1 MTGGPGT
8 ATGPAVA
15 VTAVACR
22 FPGAPDAD
30 AFWRLLI
37 EAREGLTRFT
47 DEDLAARGV
56 PRRVRRDPAYVPV
69 GGLIDGQDL
78 FDPAPFGFTDAEAAL
93 LDPQQRLFLECAW
106 QALERGGHGG
116 GRDAG
121 AVGVFAGAAHSAY
134 LTSNLAGRWDPTGAG
149 PDPGGSLQTAISTH
163 TDYLPLQVAY
173 RLGLTGPAIA
183 VNTTCSTSL
192 VAVHLAVQSLLTEEC
207 DTALAGGTSLIVPQG
222 QGYRHVPDGIFS
234 VDGRVRPFS
243 ADGTGIVYSQGV
255 GVVVLRRLADALADG
270 DPVLAVVHGTA
281 VNNDGADKAGFTAPS
296 VRGQARV
303 IAEALAVAG
312 VAPTQVGYVEA
323 HGTATRLGDP
333 VEVTALRQVFGSGP
347 AWCGLGSVKSTI
359 GHANTAAGIA
369 AFIKTVLARQHGVIP
384 ASLHARPINELLGL
398 DGSPF
403 EVATETRPWPDR
415 PYAGVSSFGIGGTNC
430 HVVLGPAP
438 EREPSEPDPR
448 PHLLVASGHDADSA
462 QAGGVA
468 LAEVPADRHLADVAH
483 TLARGR
489 VHGPHRVAVVAGPDG
504 TRRVPAPVP
513 AASRPPRLVFA
524 FPGAG
529 SAFPGMGSQLYAQ
542 EPGFAA
548 AVDECADLLAAHL
561 GRDVRVALRP
571 DADPGLLADAAV
583 GLPATFA
590 VSVAT
595 ARLLAD
601 WGVHPDTV
609 LGHSVGEYAAAV
621 TAGVLTLP
629 DAARLVA
636 VRCRE
641 VARAAAGGGMLAVA
655 LPAADVSD
663 LLAGHPELDLSVV
676 NAPDACVV
684 SGPSAALDAFAA
696 TLPEVRPVRL
706 RVDAA
711 LHSRL
716 VEPAL
721 PPLAEAAA
729 AVTPVRPR
737 LSYASTVT
745 GALAVDEVADRTY
758 WVRQLRAPVLF
769 SAALRA
775 ALNGIGAAEGADT
788 EVLFVQ
794 VGPGT
799 ALVGLA
805 RRHRLATI
813 RAVVPTMPSDEIGA
827 DAATLRE
834 ALGALWCHGAAVDPA
849 AGHGAG
855 RRRVTAPGYAFQRRR
870 FWIDPDGG
878 PAVVST
884 VDVDEPI
891 QVPVWQQAAPPA
903 VRPRLRGRWLVA
915 PGNDD
920 GLTAAVCA
928 AITAAGATAQPVSVR
943 PVAGRTTGAVDG
955 PEQYGAVPSGPEADD
970 AATGVADADG
980 MMILPGDDGDPR
992 AAVRRQA
999 EIARLLASTDVP
1011 VLVAVTRRAVA
1022 VLPDESPDP
1031 AQAAALV
1038 LPRVIAQERRG
1049 VRWSGVDVGAGSG
1062 SGEAASA
1069 VVAHAA
1075 ELADN
1080 ADPGAQWAVRGG
1092 RRWLRALV
1100 PWRPDPPQPDP
1111 STGTVLILGGL
1122 GAVGTTI
1129 AGHFAAAGHHV
1140 VVTSRHGEPAPDTD
1154 RGRALVRARTTGAPV
1169 SVRRLD
1175 ATDAQATTALLGELS
1190 GTGPLALVVH
1200 AAAAA
1205 GEDRWTTLRDATDAQ
1220 VAEQLAAKL
1229 DTARS
1234 LRQAVA
1240 ALPPD
1245 RRPPLV
1251 LLMSSV
1257 ATLIGGVGTGP
1268 YAAANAALEAYA
1280 ADADTPECRWLAVAW
1295 DAWRT
1300 GAGGP
1305 DPAVSLQDVLD
1316 APAGL
1321 AAMDRVRA
1329 ARTVAP
1335 SLVAVSPRDLPA
1347 VLTAAARSAAA
1358 APPGTSGPVAA
1369 MTATEEIVARL
1380 WARLTG
1386 EPVAGPDADFFAL
1399 GGHSLLATRMLA
1411 QLREQTGV
1419 GLRLAD
1425 LLAHPTVGGLAALCD
1440 VGREA
1445 PGPRAVDIPP
1455 PGAAPAHHAPADDA
1469 RADDAADDAPARA
1482 EDGTFPLT
1490 RIQHA
1495 YWVGRS
1501 GGYRWGDRACHF
1513 YLEYDCPELDLD
1525 RYERA
1530 WRTVIDRHPMLRA
1543 VVTGQGRMRV
1553 LDDLPAY
1560 RVRVHDLTIVDEAE
1574 RTRRLAALR
1583 ERISRQPGPPD
1594 RWPLFTVQAARLPG
1608 GRVRLFVGVD
1618 ALVCDAASWWLID
1631 RELRAFHAD
1640 SDAALAPPAVHPADC
1655 VAAIERRRAGSAAAR
1670 DAAWW
1675 RARLPELPPAP
1686 RLPVTDD
1693 PPEPPRFV
1701 RRTAR
1706 LAADE
1711 WDALR
1716 AQVAR
1721 RRLTPTAVL
1730 LATYADVLRQWSG
1743 DDRFSLMLTLF
1754 DRPDELAGAHG
1765 VVGDFTSLVVHEVAP
1780 AGSASFADRAAAV
1793 QRRLF
1798 ADLDH
1803 RGFSGLDVLAE
1814 VSARTGEVAAVPVV
1828 FTSALGMAE
1837 LIGEDHDLQ
1846 WAGQQVYGVSQTPQT
1861 LLDHQALEQGG
1872 ELWLQW
1878 DAIEPV
1884 LDPAQ
1889 VQQAFD
1895 SYVDRVRRL
1904 ATDPHHWESDRPSG
1918 RTTAAAPPSTV
1929 PYPLPDVALPVRAGS
1944 GPLTLWLM
1952 HPSGGDVL
1960 CYTEL
1965 SRLLDERISV
1975 VALTDPALVGA
1986 PPPGTV
1992 AELAA
1997 TYLAV
2002 LRERQP
2008 DGPLLLGG
2016 WSMGGTVAHEMARQ
2030 AHAQGR
2036 AVPLLA
2042 MIDSND
2048 PAYIRHLQVTSS
2060 TDAQVEL
2067 IVRQFGA
2074 LEAYLGVDLGGA
2086 DPDLRARLTAAPEGD
2101 RLAEAEGR
2109 LRRARLLGRGESLRD
2124 RLAVL
2129 DRHLCALA
2137 THRPGRLPAADT
2149 TTLLVRATR
2158 TAPRNSGI
2166 GMGVDDTPPG
2176 VPDLGWRGHLAR
2188 PPHTVDVDA
2197 HHYSVLRPPAVT
2209 AVAAALDSHLRA
2221 LSLAH

>member
-1 MTGGPGT
+1 MTGT
-8 ATGPAVA
+8 TGSAVA
-15 VTAVACR
+15 VTALACR

-30 AFWRLLI
+30 AFWRLLV

-47 DEDLAARGV
+47 DEELAARGV
-56 PRRVRRDPAYVPV
+56 PRRTRRDPAYVPV

-78 FDPAPFGFTDAEAAL
+78 FDPVPFGFTDAEAAL

-106 QALERGGHGG
+106 QALERAGHGG

-192 VAVHLAVQSLLTEEC
+192 VAVHLAVQSLLAEEC
-207 DTALAGGTSLIVPQG
+207 DTALAGGASLIVPQG
-222 QGYRHVPDGIFS
+222 HGYRHVPDGIFS
-234 VDGRVRPFS
+234 ADGRVRPFS

-312 VAPTQVGYVEA
+312 VTPAQVGYVEA

-333 VEVTALRQVFGSGP
+333 VEVAALRQVFGPGP
-347 AWCGLGSVKSTI
+347 AWCGLGSVKSNI

-369 AFIKTVLARQHGVIP
+369 AFIKTVLARQHGVVP
-384 ASLHARPINELLGL
+384 ASLHARPVSDLLGL
-398 DGSPF
+398 DRSPF
-403 EVATETRPWPDR
+403 QVVTETWPWPD
-415 PYAGVSSFGIGGTNC
+415 PAFAGVSSFGIGGTNC
-430 HVVLGPAP
+430 HVVVGPAP
-438 EREPSEPDPR
+438 DREPSEPDPR
-448 PHLLVASGHDADSA
+448 PQLLVASGHDPGSA
-462 QAGGVA
+462 RDGGAA
-468 LAEVPADRHLADVAH
+468 LARVPADRYLPDVAH
-483 TLARGR
+483 TLATGR
-489 VHGPHRVAVVAGPDG
+489 VHGPHRVAVVAGPTG
-504 TRRVPAPVP
+504 VRRLPAPVP
-513 AASRPPRLVFA
+513 AESRPPRLVFA

-529 SAFPGMGSQLYAQ
+529 SPFPGMGSQLYAQ
-542 EPGFAA
+542 EPVFAA
-548 AVDECADLLAAHL
+548 AVDECVDLLAAHL
-561 GRDVRVALRP
+561 ARDVRDALRP
-571 DADPGLLADAAV
+571 DADPALLADAAV
-583 GLPATFA
+583 GLPVTFA

-595 ARLLAD
+595 ARLLAH
-601 WGVHPDTV
+601 WRVHPDTV

-641 VARAAAGGGMLAVA
+641 VARAAAGGGMLAVP
-655 LPAADVSD
+655 LPATEVSD
-663 LLAGHPELDLSVV
+663 LLADHPDLDLAVV

-696 TLPEVRPVRL
+696 THANARLVRL

-711 LHSRL
+711 LHSRW

-721 PPLAEAAA
+721 PVLAAAAA
-729 AVTPVRPR
+729 AVTPARPR
-737 LSYASTVT
+737 LTYASTVT
-745 GALAVDEVADRTY
+745 GALAEEEVADRAY

-775 ALNGIGAAEGADT
+775 AVSGAGAAERRDGPKAAL
-788 EVLFVQ
+788 VVQ

-805 RRHRLATI
+805 RRHRLPAL
-813 RAVVPTMPSDEIGA
+813 RAAVPTMPSDEAGA

-849 AGHGAG
+849 AGHWPG
-855 RRRVTAPGYAFQRRR
+855 RRRVAAPGYAFQRRR
-870 FWIDPDGG
+870 FWIDPDDG
-878 PAVVST
+878 PAVASS

-891 QVPVWQQAAPPA
+891 QVPVWQQATPPA
-903 VRPRLRGRWLVA
+903 GRPRLRGRWLVV
-915 PGNDD
+915 PGGDAD
-920 GLTAAVCA
+920 LTGAVCA
-928 AITAAGATAQPVSVR
+928 AVTAAGATAQPV
-943 PVAGRTTGAVDG
+943 PVQPAASDTTGAVDG
-955 PEQYGAVPSGPEADD
+955 PVQHGATPGGPAGGPEADG
-970 AATGVADADG
+970 AAAGVADADG
-980 MMILPGDDGDPR
+980 MVILPGGDGDPG
-992 AAVRRQA
+992 AAVMRLV
-999 EIARLLASTDVP
+999 EIARLLDHADVS
-1011 VLVAVTRRAVA
+1011 VLVPVTRRAVA
-1022 VLPDESPDP
+1022 VLPGETPNP
-1031 AQAAALV
+1031 AEAAAHV
-1038 LPRVIAQERRG
+1038 LPQVIAQERRG
-1049 VRWSGVDVGAGSG
+1049 LRWSGVDVEAGSTP
-1062 SGEAASA
+1062 SEVAAA
-1069 VVAHAA
+1069 AVAHAA
-1075 ELADN
+1075 ELTGAADS
-1080 ADPGAQWAVRGG
+1080 GTQWAVRGG

-1100 PWRPDPPQPDP
+1100 PWRPDPPEPNRP
-1111 STGTVLILGGL
+1111 AGTVLILGGL
-1122 GAVGTTI
+1122 GEVGTTI
-1129 AGHFAAAGHHV
+1129 AGHLAAAGHDV
-1140 VVTSRHGEPAPDTD
+1140 VVTSRRGEPSPDSA
-1154 RGRALVRARTTGAPV
+1154 RGQTLARLRAAGARVTVRQ
-1169 SVRRLD
+1169 LD
-1175 ATDAQATTALLGELS
+1175 ATDPGATTVLLAELS
-1190 GTGPLALVVH
+1190 GSGPLALVVH
-1200 AAAAA
+1200 AVAAA
-1205 GEDRWTTLRDATDAQ
+1205 GEDRWTTLRDATAAQ
-1220 VAEQLAAKL
+1220 VAGQLAAKL
-1229 DTARS
+1229 DAARA
-1234 LRQAVA
+1234 LHQAVA
-1240 ALPPD
+1240 ALPAD

-1257 ATLIGGVGTGP
+1257 ATVIGGVGTGP

-1280 ADADTPECRWLAVAW
+1280 AGADTPQCRWLAVAW

-1300 GAGGP
+1300 GAGAP
-1305 DPAVSLQDVLD
+1305 DPAVSLHDTLD

-1321 AAMDRVRA
+1321 SALDRIRGV
-1329 ARTVAP
+1329 RTVAP
-1335 SLVAVSPRDLPA
+1335 PLVAVSPRDLPT
-1347 VLTAAARSAAA
+1347 VLAATARTAAAVRPAA
-1358 APPGTSGPVAA
+1358 SGPVVA
-1369 MTATEEIVARL
+1369 MTATEQLVAQL
-1380 WARLTG
+1380 WSRLTG
-1386 EPVAGPDADFFAL
+1386 EPVTRPDADFFAL

-1411 QLREQTGV
+1411 QLRERTGV

-1425 LLAHPTVGGLAALCD
+1425 LLAQPTVAGLAALCD
-1440 VGREA
+1440 ASYPA
-1445 PGPRAVDIPP
+1445 PRPGEDDKPP
-1455 PGAAPAHHAPADDA
+1455 PG
-1469 RADDAADDAPARA
+1469 DAPAMA

-1513 YLEYDCPELDLD
+1513 YLEYDCPDLDLD

-1560 RVRVHDLTIVDEAE
+1560 RVRVHDLTTADEAE
-1574 RTRRLAALR
+1574 RARRLDALR
-1583 ERISRQPGPPD
+1583 ERISHQAGPPD

-1608 GRVRLFVGVD
+1608 GRVRLFIGID
-1618 ALVCDAASWWLID
+1618 AMVCDAASWWLID
-1631 RELRAFHAD
+1631 RELRAFHTD
-1640 SDAALAPPAVHPADC
+1640 PDAALPPPAVHPADC
-1655 VAAIERRRAGSAAAR
+1655 AAAMQRRRAGATAAR
-1670 DAAWW
+1670 DADWW
-1675 RARLPELPPAP
+1675 RGRLTELPPAP
-1686 RLPVTDD
+1686 RLPVTAD
-1693 PPEPPRFV
+1693 PPSQPRFV
-1701 RRTAR
+1701 RRTGR
-1706 LAADE
+1706 LTAGE

-1716 AQVAR
+1716 AQAAR

-1730 LATYADVLRQWSG
+1730 LTAYADTLRQWSG
-1743 DDRFSLMLTLF
+1743 DDRFSVMLTLF
-1754 DRPDELAGAHG
+1754 DRPDELPGAHA
-1765 VVGDFTSLVVHEVAP
+1765 VVGDFTSLVVHEVEPVGTAT
-1780 AGSASFADRAAAV
+1780 FADRVAAV

-1814 VSARTGEVAAVPVV
+1814 MSARTGEVAAVPVV

-1837 LIGEDHDLQ
+1837 LIGEEHDLQ

-1872 ELWLQW
+1872 QLWLQW
-1878 DAIEPV
+1878 DALEPV
-1884 LDPAQ
+1884 LAPDQ

-1895 SYVDRVRRL
+1895 VYVDRVRRL
-1904 ATDPHHWESDRPSG
+1904 ATDPDNWESAGPPDVAGDGGDIGAAVPAQRSVRRP
-1918 RTTAAAPPSTV
+1918 P
-1929 PYPLPDVALPVRAGS
+1929 PDVALTVRAGS
-1944 GPLTLWLM
+1944 GPHTLYLV

-1965 SRLLDERISV
+1965 SRLLDERVNV

-1986 PPPGTV
+1986 PAPGTV
-1992 AELAA
+1992 PELAA

-2016 WSMGGTVAHEMARQ
+2016 WSMGGTVAQEMARQ
-2030 AHAQGR
+2030 AHADGR
-2036 AVPLLA
+2036 RVPLLV

-2048 PAYIRHLQVTSS
+2048 PTYIRHLDATSPAA
-2060 TDAQVEL
+2060 AQVEL

-2086 DPDLRARLTAAPEGD
+2086 DPDLRARLAAATEGD
-2101 RLAEAEGR
+2101 RLAEAERR
-2109 LRRARLLGRGESLRD
+2109 LRQARLLGRGESLRD

-2137 THRPGRLPAADT
+2137 THRAGRLSGTDT

-2158 TAPRNSGI
+2158 TSPRNSGI

-2176 VPDLGWRGHLAR
+2176 VPDLGWRAHLAR

-2197 HHYSVLRPPAVT
+2197 HHYSVLRPPAVA
-2209 AVAAALDSHLRA
+2209 AVAAALDRQ
-2221 LSLAH
+2221 LSTLLVPAQ